1 MLSDHLRRYARACWE
16 AVRPDLGEAG
26 QAAQRELDQLT
37 GDPRIL
43 MELTLGTL
51 PASDVASVPF
61 EVLLAYVRHA
71 LSLREHSPYCR
82 DVPEDIF
89 LHHVFYPRV
98 NSEDL
103 VDCRGFFAQ
112 MVAPEV
118 EGLPGLEAALAV
130 NRWCARQMT
139 YETTDT
145 RSMNPITCYYCGLG
159 RCGEEST
166 FGVTALRSVGIPAR
180 QIYVPWWS
188 HCDDNHAWVEVYVE
202 GDWHFLG
209 ACEPEPILDRG
220 WFNSAASRAMVVC
233 SRIFFDFIGEGLE
246 KEALV
251 QRQGMCLM
259 YNQVSRYAETARL
272 TVSVTDAQGAP
283 LSGAWVRF
291 YVLNMAAPARIAAL
305 ETGPD
310 GAVTLETGLGSL
322 LVEAEQAGQF
332 AWTTLDISKDAHCVM
347 IPQAKGPEEE
357 SWTWDF
363 SAPAAGEK
371 TRRPLTPEQAQ
382 EKAEVLAAAR
392 QTRLARIDSY
402 WSPRYQTGDDNL
414 DRVFRMAGGNAE
426 ALWQFYQNTPEAEQP
441 WAKALLLSL
450 ASKDWRDAKPE
461 VLRAHLTAALALP
474 GRDQPEFI
482 PHVLCPR
489 IGFELLTDWR
499 TPILARLS
507 PAEQDRFRQDPQA
520 LWAWVEA
527 QFPEKQCRWHPVLWL
542 QPGAALR
549 LGASDAKGRR
559 LLFVAILRTLG
570 VPARLNPVDG
580 QAQYWDGAAFVT
592 VEAAGPAEPM
602 APLTIQFPEPLT
614 YHLGWTLSRWAGGW
628 QTLDLSGEPGPVYR
642 LPLGQ
647 YRLTTVNRLP
657 NGNQLA
663 RFTPICLPPEGVSV
677 EATRR
682 QGSLEQMLARFPI
695 VPPVKLPGLQ
705 LQVYL
710 EVGTEPTEHVLNE
723 LLESVSQ
730 VREAMGR
737 GLKLLL
743 LLPQAAARQDP
754 TLGKVLAALP
764 EATVL
769 ETDFA
774 SAPLDAMARA
784 LYVEPGLWPLTVL
797 TDGQTAY
804 YGHAGYA
811 VGTIPLALN
820 LVQALSGEANH

>member
-1 MLSDHLRRYARACWE
+1 M
-16 AVRPDLGEAG
+16 
-26 QAAQRELDQLT
+26 
-37 GDPRIL
+37 
-43 MELTLGTL
+43 
-51 PASDVASVPF
+51 
-61 EVLLAYVRHA
+61 
-71 LSLREHSPYCR
+71 
-82 DVPEDIF
+82 
-89 LHHVFYPRV
+89 
-98 NSEDL
+98 
-103 VDCRGFFAQ
+103 
-112 MVAPEV
+112 
-118 EGLPGLEAALAV
+118 
-130 NRWCARQMT
+130 
-139 YETTDT
+139 
-145 RSMNPITCYYCGLG
+145 
-159 RCGEEST
+159 
-166 FGVTALRSVGIPAR
+166 
-180 QIYVPWWS
+180 
-188 HCDDNHAWVEVYVE
+188 
-202 GDWHFLG
+202 
-209 ACEPEPILDRG
+209 
-220 WFNSAASRAMVVC
+220 
-233 SRIFFDFIGEGLE
+233 
-246 KEALV
+246 
-251 QRQGMCLM
+251 
-259 YNQVSRYAETARL
+259 

-382 EKAEVLAAAR
+382 EKAEILAAAR

-402 WSPRYQTGDDNL
+402 WSPRYQTGDDSL

-461 VLRAHLTAALALP
+461 ILRAHLTAALALP
-474 GRDQPEFI
+474 GKEKAEFI

-527 QFPEKQCRWHPVLWL
+527 QFQEKQCRWHPVLWL

-580 QAQYWDGAAFVT
+580 QAQYWNGAAFVT

-602 APLTIQFPEPLT
+602 ATLTIQFPEPLT
-614 YHLGWTLSRWAGGW
+614 YNLGWTLSRWAGGW

-647 YRLTTVNRLP
+647 YRLMTVNRLP

-663 RFTPICLPPEGVSV
+663 RFTPICLLPEGASV
-677 EATRR
+677 EAIRR

-730 VREAMGR
+730 VQEAMGR

-820 LVQALSGEANH
+820 LVQALGGETKH